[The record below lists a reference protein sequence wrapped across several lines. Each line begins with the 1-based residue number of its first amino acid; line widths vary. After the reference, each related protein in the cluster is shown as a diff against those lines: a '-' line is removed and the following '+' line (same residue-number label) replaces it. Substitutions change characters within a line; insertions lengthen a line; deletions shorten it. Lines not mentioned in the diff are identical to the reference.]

1 MRHRVHLLR
10 KVKVSWS
17 FLIYNHFLKN
27 DLFIY
32 HHLSFFQC
40 IVYRTDDLAKHSF
53 FFVLFFFSSIIYMYV
68 YISTK
73 KKERRSM
80 AAGGYLLLF
89 LLLLEDNKLPKFP
102 IIQLFI
108 LSHLV
113 FFLSPLSLDSFILYF
128 RYLMYVCNV
137 YIDSFRLAN
146 RHRPL
151 DKMNSV
157 HSCVSVRPKG

>member
-1 MRHRVHLLR
+1 MIFSYIIFFSIHR
-10 KVKVSWS
+10 
-17 FLIYNHFLKN
+17 
-27 DLFIY
+27 
-32 HHLSFFQC
+32 
-40 IVYRTDDLAKHSF
+40 RTDNLAKHSF
-53 FFVLFFFSSIIYMYV
+53 SYHLSSSLSCIIYIYI

-113 FFLSPLSLDSFILYF
+113 FFSLPSLDSFILYF

-137 YIDSFRLAN
+137 YIDSFGLAN